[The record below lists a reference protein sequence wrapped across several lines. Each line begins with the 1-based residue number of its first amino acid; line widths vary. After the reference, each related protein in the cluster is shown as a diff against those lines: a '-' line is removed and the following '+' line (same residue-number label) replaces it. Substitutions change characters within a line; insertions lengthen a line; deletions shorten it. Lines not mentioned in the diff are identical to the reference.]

1 MKRVTLLFLS
11 LVAII
16 SMQSLSAQNFSVKGK
31 VISEE
36 GNEPLI
42 GVAIVQ
48 EGSGNG
54 VITDIDGNYN
64 IEIKGA
70 EQATLT
76 FSYVGM
82 QQQQHTVTA
91 NTKTLNIA
99 LKSDAQVMD
108 EVVVVAYGVRKK
120 GTIAGSVSTVKSE
133 KLADVPAPSFDQALQ
148 GQATGLTVLSQSG
161 EPSALPYSPSEEPT
175 PLIPVLLR
183 CSSWMACLSLVETL
197 TLSIRRTSNP
207 FPYWKMLLPPLS
219 MAHVQPTV
227 SLLSQPNGEP

>member
-48 EGSGNG
+48 EGSRNG

-76 FSYVGM
+76 FLICRYAA
-82 QQQQHTVTA
+82 TA
-91 NTKTLNIA
+91 
-99 LKSDAQVMD
+99 
-108 EVVVVAYGVRKK
+108 AY
-120 GTIAGSVSTVKSE
+120 
-133 KLADVPAPSFDQALQ
+133 
-148 GQATGLTVLSQSG
+148 
-161 EPSALPYSPSEEPT
+161 
-175 PLIPVLLR
+175 
-183 CSSWMACLSLVETL
+183 
-197 TLSIRRTSNP
+197 SNSK
-207 FPYWKMLLPPLS
+207 Y
-219 MAHVQPTV
+219 
-227 SLLSQPNGEP
+227 

>member
-120 GTIAGSVSTVKSE
+120 GTIAGSVSTVNPRSWQMC
-133 KLADVPAPSFDQALQ
+133 LL
-148 GQATGLTVLSQSG
+148 
-161 EPSALPYSPSEEPT
+161 
-175 PLIPVLLR
+175 PVLTRR
-183 CSSWMACLSLVETL
+183 CKA
-197 TLSIRRTSNP
+197 RQRD
-207 FPYWKMLLPPLS
+207 
-219 MAHVQPTV
+219 
-227 SLLSQPNGEP
+227 

>member
-91 NTKTLNIA
+91 STKTLNIT

-161 EPSALPYSPSEEPT
+161 EPSAPAVFSRNQL
-175 PLIPVLLR
+175 
-183 CSSWMACLSLVETL
+183 
-197 TLSIRRTSNP
+197 
-207 FPYWKMLLPPLS
+207 
-219 MAHVQPTV
+219 H
-227 SLLSQPNGEP
+227 

>member
-82 QQQQHTVTA
+82 QQQ
-91 NTKTLNIA
+91 
-99 LKSDAQVMD
+99 
-108 EVVVVAYGVRKK
+108 
-120 GTIAGSVSTVKSE
+120 
-133 KLADVPAPSFDQALQ
+133 
-148 GQATGLTVLSQSG
+148 
-161 EPSALPYSPSEEPT
+161 
-175 PLIPVLLR
+175 
-183 CSSWMACLSLVETL
+183 
-197 TLSIRRTSNP
+197 
-207 FPYWKMLLPPLS
+207 
-219 MAHVQPTV
+219 
-227 SLLSQPNGEP
+227 